1 MKEIKM
7 KKRVL
12 INGKKIIDKTS
23 LYAYLHQ
30 QFNFP
35 YPIGQNLDALWDV
48 LSHNQ
53 TLKKITIIHSEV
65 IKHNLNEYADA
76 LIDLFKSLQKERN
89 IEIVIYEGKRNE
101 TK

>member
-1 MKEIKM
+1 M

-23 LYAYLHQ
+23 LYAYLHH

-35 YPIGQNLDALWDV
+35 YPIGYNLDALWDV

-53 TLKKITIIHSEV
+53 SLKKITIIHSEV
-65 IKHNLNEYADA
+65 IKHNLKAYADT